1 MQDRGVKGEVELESV
16 FAHPLMLAR
25 RVREQRLHQRGK
37 KIYSLHAPEVECI
50 GNRRQGPSPLRVWHQ
65 GLARHHAPSLQ
76 GRPVHCPRQG
86 AARQPLQRPHA
97 GDRESGRSAQALPA
111 SSPTAAIAAT
121 TLRPTTGSRSTSRAR
136 DAASPRPSNANSA
149 AARRSSRSSDT
160 PRPGITCAETTS
172 PGRRRRERDPRR
184 RRGRSDPLARLPLRF
199 IETRC
204 RAN

>member
-50 GNRRQGPSPLRVWHQ
+50 GNRRQGPSPLRVWRQ

-86 AARQPLQRPHA
+86 AARQPLQRPSA
-97 GDRESGRSAQALPA
+97 GDRESGDRDADRRKPCPHRRRPRLSRPQRSARPQVQGLHLGPETPRHRDHQTRTPPPLGGRAGHRTLQGRASHGPKLP
-111 SSPTAAIAAT
+111 
-121 TLRPTTGSRSTSRAR
+121 RRDG
-136 DAASPRPSNANSA
+136 DAANAILA
-149 AARRSSRSSDT
+149 AAGDAPILSQDC
-160 PRPGITCAETTS
+160 P
-172 PGRRRRERDPRR
+172 
-184 RRGRSDPLARLPLRF
+184 
-199 IETRC
+199 
-204 RAN
+204 